1 MVDSN
6 HDNIINNI
14 NKLIDATDL
23 SDVSIANMLNLS
35 IRKFKYLKRG
45 KVKLKLIDI
54 ELFTNFFNVSIN
66 DLSKINFKTN
76 SQTRERL
83 KEKYKSNVEYAIH
96 FEQTPTITYSV
107 KYVLI
112 NSPLFHKPMEV
123 NEIKSLFKS
132 RGWIYRSSSISQ
144 ALARQTELVKIQ
156 NHPTKKNIFLYSKK

>member
-14 NKLIDATDL
+14 NKLIDATGL

-35 IRKFKYLKRG
+35 IRKLKYLKRG

-54 ELFTNFFNVSIN
+54 ELFTNFFNVSIH

-76 SQTRERL
+76 SQIRERL
-83 KEKYKSNVEYAIH
+83 KEKYRGNVEYVIH
-96 FEQTPTITYSV
+96 FEQTPTITYSIQ
-107 KYVLI
+107 YVLI
-112 NSPLFHKPMEV
+112 NSPLFKKPME
-123 NEIKSLFKS
+123 IKDIRSLLKS

-144 ALARQTELVKIQ
+144 ALARQTELVEIQ
-156 NHPTKKNIFLYSKK
+156 NHPTKKKTFLYSKK